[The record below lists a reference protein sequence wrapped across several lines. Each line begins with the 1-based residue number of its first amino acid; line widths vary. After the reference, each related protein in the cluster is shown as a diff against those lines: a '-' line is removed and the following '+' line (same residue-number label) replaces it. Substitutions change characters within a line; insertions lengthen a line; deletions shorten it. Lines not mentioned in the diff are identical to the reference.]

1 MPIVRRERAL
11 LRRGPFSRPINTDAE
26 GSVLAST
33 TQEIIGMPLPF
44 DDAEYQRRIDRTR
57 RALHDAELDA
67 VLLFHQ
73 ESMYYLF
80 GYDQLGYWVY
90 QTAILRADYDKVK
103 VVCREAD
110 YNFIHGL
117 HFVEEMRNW
126 RDDSADDPAKVT
138 TDVLRE
144 SGLLGS
150 SKRIGIELKSH
161 ALLPAYYE
169 SLRTGLAGQCELV
182 DASDLITELRLRKSP
197 TEIEYMRHAA
207 LVMDAGFEA
216 AFKAMRPG
224 VAETEVLAQSMAA
237 SFAAGGD
244 TPAILPPTASGPR
257 TLSQTHG
264 AATSRKIKNNEPF
277 VFEIGGCYR
286 RYHAVGVNSKW
297 IGDVPSNIA
306 AAYDVLTQGLDVG
319 LQGLKPGE
327 STSELATKVNTFLD
341 GHGMYSPG
349 RHIGYGTG
357 IGYPPTWLDNLR
369 IKRTDTHV
377 LESGMTFFYMLHRTV
392 DTSSGPVDLF
402 VGEPILITDHGH
414 ERLKGHT
421 FSLEIPR

>member
-1 MPIVRRERAL
+1 MAP
-11 LRRGPFSRPINTDAE
+11 
-26 GSVLAST
+26 T
-33 TQEIIGMPLPF
+33 TQNIIGMPLPF
-44 DDAEYQRRIDRTR
+44 DDVEYRTR
-57 RALHDAELDA
+57 IGNAHRALNDAQLDA
-67 VLLFHQ
+67 ILLFHQ

-90 QTAILRADYDKVK
+90 QTAILRADSEKVK

-110 YNFIHGL
+110 RNFIEGL

-138 TDVLRE
+138 VDVLHD
-144 SGLLGS
+144 SGLLNS

-169 SLRTGLAGQCELV
+169 ALRTALAGKCELV

-197 TEIEYMRHAA
+197 AEIEYMKRAA
-207 LVMDAGFEA
+207 GVMDAGFEA
-216 AFKAMRPG
+216 AFKAMLPG
-224 VAETEVLAQSMAA
+224 VAETEVLAQSMTA

-277 VFEIGGCYR
+277 VFEIGGCFR

-297 IGDVPSNIA
+297 IGDAPSNIA
-306 AAYDVLTQGLDVG
+306 AAYIVLTQGLDAG
-319 LQGLKPGE
+319 LEGLKPGD
-327 STSELATKVNTFLD
+327 STSELAGKVNTFLD

-369 IKRTDTHV
+369 IKRTDSHI

-392 DTSSGPVDLF
+392 DTPSGPVDLF
-402 VGEPILITDHGH
+402 VGEPILITDRGN
-414 ERLKGHT
+414 ERLKGHA
-421 FSLEIPR
+421 FSLELPG